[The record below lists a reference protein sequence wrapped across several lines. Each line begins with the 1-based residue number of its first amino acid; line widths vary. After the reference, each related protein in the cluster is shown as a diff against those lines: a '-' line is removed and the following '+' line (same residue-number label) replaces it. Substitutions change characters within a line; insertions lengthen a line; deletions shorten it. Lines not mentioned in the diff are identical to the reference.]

1 MTTVTWENMIKD
13 VFTSANDL
21 LKTISSKTKKDFSVV
36 KDRSKEADKLEM
48 YDFIKAVSSNSVQKE
63 QLADM
68 MKAIVVDNPACVNLI
83 KQGLVVK
90 SADGKQDFGPFFKSD
105 VPEFVFNELTIDG
118 KRRVYRIKI
127 IHFFEYLHY
136 VSDKKKGYTDE
147 MTANIKKIYS
157 EYAVYIYTSI
167 AIAIRTFVMKTLLPN
182 KEDAEEIA
190 RVNMSLKRQDRKE
203 RYNEFQDKALTV
215 MNVLKENEV
224 VRQLTDAYLMK
235 DFWNSAQASVQNFDV
250 NKFQQII
257 TNTRDFVT
265 TGDKNNVN
273 QIIDGVVAAFADT
286 TAKVSTSEGID
297 VAEQSI

>member
-1 MTTVTWENMIKD
+1 MTTVTWESMIKD

-36 KDRSKEADKLEM
+36 KDSTKEADKLEM

-68 MKAIVVDNPACVNLI
+68 MKAIINNPECVALI
-83 KQGLVVK
+83 KQGLLVK
-90 SADGKQDFGPFFKSD
+90 SADGKQDFGPFFKSNI
-105 VPEFVFNELTIDG
+105 PEFVFNELAVDG
-118 KRRVYRIKI
+118 KQRFYRIKI

-136 VSDKKKGYTDE
+136 VSDKKKGYTEE
-147 MTANIKKIYS
+147 MTATIKKIYS

-190 RVNMSLKRQDRKE
+190 RVNVSLRRQEKKE
-203 RYNEFQDKALTV
+203 RYNEFQEKALTV
-215 MNVLKENEV
+215 IGVLKENDLV
-224 VRQLTDAYLMK
+224 KQLTDTYLMK
-235 DFWNSAQASVQNFDV
+235 DFWNSTQASVQNFDV
-250 NKFQQII
+250 SKFQQII

-297 VAEQSI
+297 ITEQCI